1 MDIGFGTVTKLGIL
15 TKFGIGTVTKLGMD
29 SSTESEWGRELVN
42 QPDHRN
48 KIHHRIRQQE
58 RRPSFRV
65 LGIRMGNSGEASLKG
80 SWS

>member
-48 KIHHRIRQQE
+48 RSITGSDSKRGVL
-58 RRPSFRV
+58 PSESWASEW
-65 LGIRMGNSGEASLKG
+65 GIAVKRA
-80 SWS
+80 